1 MKFLCEQCKAKYQIS
16 DDKVAGKTVRMKCRK
31 CGHMIEV
38 RAEVTETSVSRG
50 MPKELQARAA
60 AEGSAAGSGAHAAST
75 SAASAGGSGAPVRT
89 PPPSP
94 SRPAGSPR
102 PPAAGENHGTNSK
115 GTGLATSLSARKPL
129 APRSLITPPPTPAQN
144 VGEATVVAPPPNV
157 GPGSGALAGAFQK
170 SIVKDDP
177 ALRDITGLKEW
188 YVAINGVPVGPVR
201 IAELRRKAS
210 LGAVT
215 EDSLVW
221 QEGMEEWRPVKAYS
235 ELLALVREAAQSGRP
250 PLAVTGDV
258 RQSTP
263 PPPGKGA
270 YVPRGAVALNRP
282 PAGPGGD
289 TFRPARS
296 NVLPFAPRNA
306 AAEKL
311 EDPEATE
318 VATQALQQPSQ
329 TIQTP
334 VPPEV
339 VDPFAAPMVGGPKAQ
354 EDPFRAGPPAG
365 TSRPPLSVQI
375 SPASG
380 SVISPFAAG
389 ASSPGPAPNFASN
402 VNTGDRSSVSLG
414 PPILATEPP
423 PQKKGVPWIPLA
435 MVALAGA
442 FGITAA
448 IVIFRQPAQAPAAPP
463 PVAAASST
471 PPVAS
476 TPPPAASAE
485 IELPAE
491 SPAASASA
499 DKGTSTGPK
508 VAAGTPKPA
517 ASASSNGTK
526 TADLSDLLKGS
537 GSGPSSGSG
546 NSGSASGG
554 GGSLTE
560 DQIRAVLNQHSLGVR
575 RNCWERGSTGQ
586 VSSVNVGVR
595 IVVNGQGQV
604 TSANADG
611 NDPAIAK
618 CIETSVRS
626 WTFPATGGTSTVN
639 IPFKFVRQ

>member
-60 AEGSAAGSGAHAAST
+60 AEGSATGSGAHAAST
-75 SAASAGGSGAPVRT
+75 ATAAGTSGAPVRT

-94 SRPAGSPR
+94 SRPANSPR
-102 PPAAGENHGTNSK
+102 PPATGEGHATNSK
-115 GTGLATSLSARKPL
+115 GASPLATSLSARKPM

-144 VGEATVVAPPPNV
+144 AGEATMVAPPPHS
-157 GPGSGALAGAFQK
+157 GAGAPGALAGAFQK

-270 YVPRGAVALNRP
+270 YVPRGAVALNRG
-282 PAGPGGD
+282 PAAPGVGVGGD
-289 TFRPARS
+289 NFRPARS

-318 VATQALQQPSQ
+318 VATQALQQPSH

-334 VPPEV
+334 VPPEA
-339 VDPFAAPMVGGPKAQ
+339 VDPFAVPTAGGPKAQ

-380 SVISPFAAG
+380 NVISPFAG
-389 ASSPGPAPNFASN
+389 TSSPGPAPNFASN
-402 VNTGDRSSVSLG
+402 VGDRSSVSLG

-463 PVAAASST
+463 APAAASST

-476 TPPPAASAE
+476 TPPPPASAE

-491 SPAASASA
+491 PAASASA
-499 DKGTSTGPK
+499 EKGPSTGPK

-517 ASASSNGTK
+517 TSASNGSK
-526 TADLSDLLKGS
+526 TADLSDLLKGT

-546 NSGSASGG
+546 GGGGASAG
-554 GGSLTE
+554 GGSLSE
-560 DQIRAVLNQHSLGVR
+560 DQIRSVLNQHQLGVR
-575 RNCWERGSTGQ
+575 RNCWERGSTSQ
-586 VSSVNVGVR
+586 QSSVNVNVR
-595 IVVNGQGQV
+595 MVINGQGQV

-618 CIETSVRS
+618 CIETSVRNWS
-626 WTFPATGGTSTVN
+626 FPATGGTSTVN

>member
-1 MKFLCEQCKAKYQIS
+1 VKFLCEQCKAKYQIS

-38 RAEVTETSVSRG
+38 RAEVTESSVSRG

-60 AEGSAAGSGAHAAST
+60 AEGSATGSGAHTAT
-75 SAASAGGSGAPVRT
+75 SAASAAGAAGSTSGVPVRT
-89 PPPSP
+89 PPPAP
-94 SRPAGSPR
+94 SRPGAGSPR
-102 PPAAGENHGTNSK
+102 PPAIGDNHAANSK
-115 GTGLATSLSARKPL
+115 GSSLATSFSGRKPL
-129 APRSLITPPPTPAQN
+129 APRSPITPPPTPAQN
-144 VGEATVVAPPPNV
+144 VGEATVVAPPPAV
-157 GPGSGALAGAFQK
+157 GLNSGALAGAFNK

-235 ELLALVREAAQSGRP
+235 ELLMLVREAAQSGRP

-270 YVPRGAVALNRP
+270 YVPRGAVALNRAP
-282 PAGPGGD
+282 GAAGD
-289 TFRPARS
+289 NFRPARS

-318 VATQALQQPSQ
+318 VATQALQQPSH
-329 TIQTP
+329 TMQTP
-334 VPPEV
+334 VPPEA
-339 VDPFAAPMVGGPKAQ
+339 VDPFAVPTVGGPKAQ
-354 EDPFRAGPPAG
+354 DDPFRAGPPVG

-380 SVISPFAAG
+380 SVISPFAG

-402 VNTGDRSSVSLG
+402 VGDRSSVSLG
-414 PPILATEPP
+414 PPMLATEPP
-423 PQKKGVPWIPLA
+423 PQKKALPWIPMA

-442 FGITAA
+442 FGVTAA
-448 IVIFRQPAQAPAAPP
+448 IVMFRQPAQVAAPP
-463 PVAAASST
+463 PAAATSAPP

-476 TPPPAASAE
+476 SPPPAASTE
-485 IELPAE
+485 IELPADA
-491 SPAASASA
+491 PASSASA
-499 DKGTSTGPK
+499 DKGGSGQK
-508 VAAGTPKPA
+508 VATATPKPS
-517 ASASSNGTK
+517 ASASNGK
-526 TADLSDLLKGS
+526 QTADLSDLLKGS
-537 GSGPSSGSG
+537 GSGPSSGGG
-546 NSGSASGG
+546 NTASAGG

-560 DQIRAVLNQHSLGVR
+560 DQIRSVLNQHSLGVR
-575 RNCWERGSTGQ
+575 RNCWERGSTSQ
-586 VSSVNVGVR
+586 VSSVNVSVR

-604 TSANADG
+604 NSASADG

-618 CIETSVRS
+618 CIETSVRGWS
-626 WTFPATGGTSTVN
+626 FPATGGTSTVN